1 MVRAIRLLKI
11 ESQFY
16 LFKNVNKSGE
26 RNVHRFFYAVSG
38 TFLTGCHWFF
48 KLSIYRCGKI

>member
-16 LFKNVNKSGE
+16 LFENVNKSGE

-38 TFLTGCHWFF
+38 TFLTG
-48 KLSIYRCGKI
+48 